1 MGYSQCNRDF
11 AERFVDN
18 AAGNLLVVVVVV
30 VVVGIQLIRFEVR
43 VRMASG
49 TAMILGSRSIRLL
62 GLVQMIEMVLVLT
75 QWVEYHRCQSVPV
88 DYHAD
93 YHAAAFLGRQFP
105 AVLVLRHSSC
115 HD

>member
-11 AERFVDN
+11 AERFADN

-30 VVVGIQLIRFEVR
+30 GIQLIRFGVR
-43 VRMASG
+43 ARMAIG

-62 GLVQMIEMVLVLT
+62 GLGLVQMIEMVLVPT
-75 QWVEYHRCQSVPV
+75 QWVEYHHCQSVPA

-93 YHAAAFLGRQFP
+93 YHVAAFLGRQFP

-115 HD
+115 PD

>member
-18 AAGNLLVVVVVV
+18 AAGNLLAV

-43 VRMASG
+43 ARMAGG
-49 TAMILGSRSIRLL
+49 TAMILGSRSIRFL
-62 GLVQMIEMVLVLT
+62 GLVQMIEMVLVPT
-75 QWVEYHRCQSVPV
+75 QWVEYHHCQSVPA

-115 HD
+115 PD